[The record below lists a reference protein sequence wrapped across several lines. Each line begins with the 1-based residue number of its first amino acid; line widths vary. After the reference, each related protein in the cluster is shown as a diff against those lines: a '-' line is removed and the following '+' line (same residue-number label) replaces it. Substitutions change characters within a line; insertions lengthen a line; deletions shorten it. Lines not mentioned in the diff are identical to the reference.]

1 MAQRIA
7 LVTDA
12 WHPQVNGVVRTWNR
26 VVEELR
32 SGGAEV
38 EVIHPGLFRSLPAP
52 RYPEIRLA
60 LWPGPGVRR
69 RLKAFEPTHV
79 HVATEGPVGLAGRRA
94 CLRNRWAFTSSYH
107 TKYPD
112 YLWTYFGIPPR
123 LTTAFV
129 RRFHNAAAHTLCPTQ
144 GVVDEL
150 AAAGFENLRAWSRG
164 VETHVFRPDAG
175 PAPEAMASLKKPI
188 FLSVGRVA
196 KEKNLAAFLAL
207 DLPGS
212 KVVVGDGP
220 ARKGFEAKHPD
231 VLFTGSQKGEDL
243 ARHYAAADVFVFPSL
258 TDTYGV
264 VMIEANAAGLPV
276 AAFPVTGP
284 VDVVVDGVT
293 GSLNGD
299 LRAACLAALN
309 LEPAD
314 ARAHAEANS
323 WERCADIVRETLVPA
338 RGPSVQTG

>member
-1 MAQRIA
+1 MPDRIA

-12 WHPQVNGVVRTWNR
+12 WHPQVNGVVRTWSR
-26 VVEELR
+26 VVDELR
-32 SGGAEV
+32 AGGAEV
-38 EVIHPGLFRSLPAP
+38 EVIHPGLFRSVPAP

-69 RLKAFEPTHV
+69 RLRAFEPTHV

-94 CLRNRWAFTSSYH
+94 CLRRGWAFTSSYH
-107 TKYPD
+107 TKYPQ
-112 YLWTYFGIPPR
+112 YLWAYFGIPPR
-123 LTTAFV
+123 LTMAFV
-129 RRFHNAAAHTLCPTQ
+129 RRFHNAAAETLCPTK

-150 AAAGFENLRAWSRG
+150 KAAGFTRVRAWSRG

-175 PAPEAMASLKKPI
+175 PTPEAMAGLERPI
-188 FLSVGRVA
+188 FLNVGRVA
-196 KEKNLAAFLAL
+196 KEKNLAAFLSL
-207 DLPGS
+207 ELPGS

-220 ARKGFEAKHPD
+220 ARRGFEKKHPD
-231 VLFTGSQKGEDL
+231 VHFAGVQKGEDL

-284 VDVVVDGVT
+284 VDVVVEGVT
-293 GSLNGD
+293 GCLNQD
-299 LRAACLAALN
+299 LRAACLAALQLN
-309 LEPAD
+309 PAD

-323 WERCADIVRETLVPA
+323 WERCADMVRETLVPV
-338 RGPSVQTG
+338 RGPSAQTG